1 MAKVSLNEISD
12 ALEEQDDIRKMAEEE
27 DETIDDYRAK
37 MEWHDYQNKVKAEKE
52 LKEQREQ
59 ESRWDAASM
68 QEDPEL
74 WL

>member
-1 MAKVSLNEISD
+1 MARVLANEINE
-12 ALEEQDDIRKMAEEE
+12 ALTEQDDIRTMSERE
-27 DETIDDYRAK
+27 DESLDDYRAR
-37 MEWHDYQNKVKAEKE
+37 MEWQDYQNKVKAEKE